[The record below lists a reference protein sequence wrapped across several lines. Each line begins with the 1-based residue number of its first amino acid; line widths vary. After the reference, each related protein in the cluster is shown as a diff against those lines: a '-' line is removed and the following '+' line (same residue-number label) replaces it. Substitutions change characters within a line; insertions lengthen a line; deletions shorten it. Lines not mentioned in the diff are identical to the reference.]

1 MVKGQYKNRIDLF
14 LYLISW
20 NFVLR
25 ITGVIRQFQLS
36 KFMSAVSQRTL
47 GKGNTKNEIKT
58 YKEKFPFDSQGT
70 MRAVNG
76 KISGPYSTAGQTK
89 I

>member
-1 MVKGQYKNRIDLF
+1 MLKGQYKNRIDLF

-58 YKEKFPFDSQGT
+58 YKENFLLTHRVPC
-70 MRAVNG
+70 VL
-76 KISGPYSTAGQTK
+76 
-89 I
+89 

>member
-1 MVKGQYKNRIDLF
+1 MKGKTRIELTYF

-25 ITGVIRQFQLS
+25 ITGVVRTFQLS
-36 KFMSAVSQRTL
+36 KFISTVSQRTL
-47 GKGNTKNEIKT
+47 RNGNTKNEIKP
-58 YKEKFPFDSQGT
+58 YKEKIPSGTQGT
-70 MRAVNG
+70 MHAVIG
-76 KISGPYSTAGQTK
+76 QISGPYSTAWPTN